1 MNSLVKLYEM
11 RAIWKGHIQ
20 FSLVTIP
27 IRLYTAVESGY
38 SIRFNQ
44 LNKETKNPVTYQ
56 KRDKFTGDPLKSEDI
71 VKGFQYEPGQYVI
84 IDQEDLNNVKLKS
97 TKVIEIEGFVDA
109 EEIHPTLYDSPYYLG
124 PDGQITAKTY
134 SLLRET
140 LSQSKKVGIGR
151 FVLRDKEHIV
161 MLAPQQEGLLLYKLR
176 YPQEVRPVNSIPQ
189 LDKVNGADKDQLKL
203 AKTLVDSMSKK
214 FDEIDLQD
222 RYHDAVMDLI
232 KAKVEGKELVT
243 VEEKEKPTIDILSA
257 LKESIEQAKSDK
269 KPMQKATGKSKRG
282 QSREKSDTKKQ
293 KTG

>member
-1 MNSLVKLYEM
+1 M

-124 PDGQITAKTY
+124 PDGEITAKTY

-269 KPMQKATGKSKRG
+269 KPMQKATGKNKRG

>member
-1 MNSLVKLYEM
+1 M

-269 KPMQKATGKSKRG
+269 KPMQKATGKNKRG

>member
-1 MNSLVKLYEM
+1 M

-124 PDGQITAKTY
+124 PDGEITAKTY

-243 VEEKEKPTIDILSA
+243 VEEKEKPTVDILSA